1 MSGALWL
8 VTFDSMPII
17 PAAERKQKQLLIRAT
32 SESDAWDQVRMRL
45 RDTSPVLSVKPLMGD
60 PS

>member
-8 VTFDSMPII
+8 VVFDSMPNI
-17 PAAERKQKQLLIRAT
+17 PLEQRQQKQLLIRAT

-45 RDTSPVLSVKPLMGD
+45 RDTSPVLSVKPLMGA
-60 PS
+60 S